1 MASKVK
7 NLNLVENTI
16 LHEDE
21 TIVQAISGLYETSML
36 GSDTVKNGVL
46 VATEYRV
53 IFYAKRLSGYDY
65 ENFDYDKISTFEL
78 SKKFTGHVITF
89 YSSGNKVKMSF
100 INDNNVKDFIKYVN
114 KMMNNKTSEIESKNP
129 ETEKLLQIKLLK
141 ELLDMNAITEEEF
154 NQKKEI
160 LLK

>member
-1 MASKVK
+1 
-7 NLNLVENTI
+7 
-16 LHEDE
+16 
-21 TIVQAISGLYETSML
+21 
-36 GSDTVKNGVL
+36 
-46 VATEYRV
+46 
-53 IFYAKRLSGYDY
+53 
-65 ENFDYDKISTFEL
+65 
-78 SKKFTGHVITF
+78 
-89 YSSGNKVKMSF
+89 MSF